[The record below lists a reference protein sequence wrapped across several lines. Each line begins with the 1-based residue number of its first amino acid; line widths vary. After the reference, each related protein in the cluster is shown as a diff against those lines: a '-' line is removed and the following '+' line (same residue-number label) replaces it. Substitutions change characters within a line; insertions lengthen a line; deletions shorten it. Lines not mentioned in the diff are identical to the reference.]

1 MAYLNVRERR
11 IEATIAYVGSELSGK
26 ATNFEHVRRDAR
38 EGRAGALDEQPAGK
52 GSILSFDWRPLRI
65 EKFNDCD
72 VMVKLVTT
80 HGLVSADDVQRV
92 LEKADGIVF
101 VADADPAALD
111 RNKRS
116 LATVRDWLA
125 RDASKKRPIV
135 VQVNK
140 RDLPDATPAGDL
152 ASALAVQQ
160 WPQVSACATNGEGV
174 LETLLRALDDVL
186 SALKET
192 KDDAKDGLADPRGAG
207 PRPEGNPLLTALR
220 QVLQSTV
227 AEHVAALEER
237 MARRLEDRLAELAKG
252 IATLAASS
260 SNVPKAVAPVDIP
273 PELRTMPAKFT
284 KFEEEL
290 AALERGIHE
299 VQAQALRIAQEN
311 ARTFQ
316 AIEDSL
322 SNLAS
327 FTEAARHAAGAS
339 ATKEDVN
346 ALDERL
352 RTHLETRGKLDREH
366 VTSTAT
372 LLRKQIE
379 GVAADVKGVRDG
391 MKESSKTDASARIE
405 KIAGSIEILQ
415 GLLEPTLSGVRA
427 LPPRLNELEARMQ
440 KDFRESL
447 ARWLT
452 PLDESIRNVN
462 DSIPVIARLDER
474 SEVVVTGLT
483 ELITELKQR
492 KKGWFS

>member
-38 EGRAGALDEQPAGK
+38 EGRAGAIEEHPAGK

-80 HGLVSADDVQRV
+80 HGLVSADDVQHV

-116 LATVRDWLA
+116 LATVRDLLA
-125 RDASKKRPIV
+125 RDASKKRPVV

-140 RDLPDATPAGDL
+140 RDLPGATPAEDL
-152 ASALAVQQ
+152 ASTLAVQQ
-160 WPQVSACATNGEGV
+160 WPRVSACATSGEGV

-186 SALKET
+186 SSLKESE
-192 KDDAKDGLADPRGAG
+192 DDAKDTVADARSAG

-227 AEHVAALEER
+227 AEHIAALEER
-237 MARRLEDRLAELAKG
+237 MARRLEDRLSELAG
-252 IATLAASS
+252 
-260 SNVPKAVAPVDIP
+260 
-273 PELRTMPAKFT
+273 
-284 KFEEEL
+284 
-290 AALERGIHE
+290 LERGVLE

-327 FTEAARHAAGAS
+327 FTEAARHAAAAS
-339 ATKEDVN
+339 ATKDDVN

-366 VTSTAT
+366 VTSAAA

-379 GVAADVKGVRDG
+379 GVTADVKAVRTDI
-391 MKESSKTDASARIE
+391 KETGKTDASARIE

-427 LPPRLNELEARMQ
+427 LPPRLNELESRMQ

-474 SEVVVTGLT
+474 AEVVVTGLS